1 MTLAELGDFILKN
14 DNYIITAH
22 EAPDGD
28 AIGSEIVLY
37 SILHYLDKKAIIL
50 NSDSTEDKYSFMD
63 PDSIIQHINEGEAL
77 PVDPKDYTL
86 FIVDTEPG
94 NIGHLRGQ
102 LNRKTL
108 KDLVV
113 IDHHDYE
120 SDIPFKGIF
129 ISEASSTCEI
139 LSKVQAHFS
148 IPFFTPLTE
157 AMFAGIVYDT
167 GSFIYP
173 KTSAETFRIAHELVQ
188 NGARPN
194 FVYSQ
199 LYESK
204 SIESLKL
211 RSMVGASMEL
221 HYGDHLA
228 YQFMSKKALIDSGAR
243 YEESQ
248 EIVNIPLQCNTVRI
262 SVFVKQNSEGMTR
275 CSIRTKNE
283 IDCLPLAAKFGGGGH
298 PTAAGFKIEGSV
310 KEVKKTI
317 LDFFA
322 PYFPGLSV

>member
-1 MTLAELGDFILKN
+1 MTLAELGDFILNN

-37 SILHYLDKKAIIL
+37 SILHYLNKKTVIL
-50 NSDSTEDKYSFMD
+50 NSDPTENKYGFMD
-63 PDSIIQHINEGEAL
+63 PDSVIRHIDESEDL
-77 PVDPKDYTL
+77 SLDPKDYTL
-86 FIVDTEPG
+86 FVVDTEPG
-94 NIGHLRGQ
+94 NIGHLKSR
-102 LNRKTL
+102 LNRDTL
-108 KDLVV
+108 RDLVV

-120 SDIPFKGIF
+120 SDIPFKGVF
-129 ISEASSTCEI
+129 ISDASSTCEI
-139 LSKVQAHFS
+139 LSKLQAHFS
-148 IPFFTPLTE
+148 IPFFAPLTE

-173 KTSAETFRIAHELVQ
+173 KTSAETFKIAYKLVK

-204 SIESLKL
+204 STESLKL
-211 RSMVGASMEL
+211 RAMVGASMEL
-221 HYGDHLA
+221 HFGNHLA

-248 EIVNIPLQCNTVRI
+248 EIVNIPLQCNAVRI
-262 SVFVKQNSEGMTR
+262 SVFIKQNSEGMTR

-283 IDCLPLAAKFGGGGH
+283 IDCLPLAARFGGGGH
-298 PTAAGFKIEGSV
+298 PTAAGFKVEGSV
-310 KEVKKTI
+310 KDVKKII

-322 PYFPGLSV
+322 PYFPGVSG